1 MCLCSELNIDS
12 NEVTDSPEVK
22 HGSARDFIK
31 FVLVEG
37 RGSHFWNG
45 RIFVKNSSFLV
56 VIPLVFSPFCCQ
68 YLLYLP
74 KVVFCECCFL
84 FSHLYM
90 FFPTEWTLSILS
102 WIIYFSRICPFFTR
116 WEVLSLLLPPFRF
129 ERIAISFFWAINSY
143 YFIYLL
149 VFFPV
154 FSSMPL
160 CPKQEIFADILRPC
174 ETTIRHVLIV
184 FIVSG
189 KTPAKF
195 VVPGLWAHG

>member
-1 MCLCSELNIDS
+1 MCPCSGLNIDS
-12 NEVTDSPEVK
+12 NDVTDSPEVK

-74 KVVFCECCFL
+74 RVFFCECCSL

-102 WIIYFSRICPFFTR
+102 WIIYFVEFVFFHSLR
-116 WEVLSLLLPPFRF
+116 LLSLMS
-129 ERIAISFFWAINSY
+129 AISFQVNNY
-143 YFIYLL
+143 Q
-149 VFFPV
+149 FFL
-154 FSSMPL
+154 S
-160 CPKQEIFADILRPC
+160 D
-174 ETTIRHVLIV
+174 
-184 FIVSG
+184 
-189 KTPAKF
+189 KF
-195 VVPGLWAHG
+195 VLFYLFASFLPGFLLNAFMSQTKDFCGHFKALWDNHPSCANCFHCSRQNTC

>member
-1 MCLCSELNIDS
+1 MCPCSGLNIDL
-12 NEVTDSPEVK
+12 NDVTDSPEVK

-74 KVVFCECCFL
+74 RVFFCECCSL

-90 FFPTEWTLSILS
+90 FFRLSG
-102 WIIYFSRICPFFTR
+102 RCPFRLGLFILVVF
-116 WEVLSLLLPPFRF
+116 VLFSLVERCSLLRPPFLF
-129 ERIAISFFWAINSY
+129 EWIAISFFWAINSY

-154 FSSMPL
+154 FSSRPFMSQT
-160 CPKQEIFADILRPC
+160 KDFADILRSC
-174 ETTIRHVLIV
+174 GTTIRHVLIV
-184 FIVSG
+184 FIVPG
-189 KTPAKF
+189 KTPPKF

>member
-1 MCLCSELNIDS
+1 MFLKDFFNSATTIYLSYSYNPVATNTNLWAVTLVCPCSGLNIDS
-12 NEVTDSPEVK
+12 NDVTDSPEVK
-22 HGSARDFIK
+22 HRSARDFIK

-74 KVVFCECCFL
+74 RVFFCECCSL

-90 FFPTEWTLSILS
+90 FFLLSGL
-102 WIIYFSRICPFFTR
+102 CPFRLGLFILV
-116 WEVLSLLLPPFRF
+116 EFVLFSLVERCSLLRPPFRF
-129 ERIAISFFWAINSY
+129 EWIAISFFWAINSY

-154 FSSMPL
+154 FSSRPYVQY
-160 CPKQEIFADILRPC
+160 KRFLR
-174 ETTIRHVLIV
+174 T
-184 FIVSG
+184 F
-189 KTPAKF
+189 
-195 VVPGLWAHG
+195 